1 MTSRLI
7 IVLHL
12 IANKLKASHTN
23 PICTCVTVK
32 EIIYDCKLVL
42 VFGLYVKPGLAL
54 KGITQPLHTYRINLS
69 PFTKDFRV
77 WGGSSL
83 RLPYFSAGS
92 HNYCFLKIM
101 QDGSTSVR
109 IYQACAMVT
118 RRLPVNLVKLES
130 FQGKQ

>member
-1 MTSRLI
+1 
-7 IVLHL
+7 
-12 IANKLKASHTN
+12 
-23 PICTCVTVK
+23 
-32 EIIYDCKLVL
+32 
-42 VFGLYVKPGLAL
+42 
-54 KGITQPLHTYRINLS
+54 
-69 PFTKDFRV
+69 
-77 WGGSSL
+77 L